1 MALLEIRRPT
11 PQAGGFYQYTM
22 SEEQVGIMTLII
34 LIFQDDVIEML
45 YLQAPPQQEIDR
57 QQAVVESTA
66 DCIVP
71 RLPQVIFS
79 ISIIF
84 LP

>member
-22 SEEQVGIMTLII
+22 SEEQVENNI
-34 LIFQDDVIEML
+34 LNFDFTTFKWFSDTFFS
-45 YLQAPPQQEIDR
+45 QAPPQQEIDR

-66 DCIVP
+66 DCIIP
-71 RLPQVIFS
+71 RLPQV
-79 ISIIF
+79 
-84 LP
+84 